1 MWSIRFRLAQIYR
14 RQPARLWLMG
24 GAALVTVALLGCA
37 VFLVVGTALGAFLVS
52 RDGLDEPVAAAAVAT
67 ETATPD
73 LFASPLET
81 ATETATPAPTETPL
95 SEPDSSGGAVLPAA
109 DVPAHVV
116 SPVTPVAT
124 QPPVNM
130 PAPDSALELTPT
142 SQLTL
147 ASVILVENAGQLP
160 PNVRFQVRGAA
171 GGGLFLAPDAL
182 WMTLLPAGDLSPAA
196 DLGPSAGPGVQA
208 DAVAGQGLS
217 LRLSFAGANPN
228 PQMLPLDALDTRV
241 SYFTGSDPAGWQV
254 AVPVWGGVL
263 YQDIY
268 PGIDLEIG
276 SQAGRYAQRLVVRDA
291 RNLGAVRLHVEGAGG
306 LSLDAGCAAAPGGA
320 AVQDAGTLCIS
331 TSLGPVAWPLFQVV
345 DAEGEPLP
353 AANLPAPRVVE
364 GGTLVEAPFASGAG
378 AEKAAVLE
386 FTGDDESAGMLYAS
400 ILGQG
405 GNDASSGVA
414 VDHERNAYVTGRS
427 YRPTS
432 LAAPGSFQI
441 SSGGSFEAFVLKMS
455 GDGSEMVYASF
466 LGGRDLDSG
475 AAIAVDGQGSATI
488 AGTTLSPDLP
498 GTAGHFRPAHA
509 GGQDAFALKL
519 GPAGTEIVY
528 ATYLGGAAD
537 DRAAGLA
544 LDGAGSAYVAGT
556 TSSADFPLTQGA
568 WDIHLD
574 GPDAF
579 LVKLDPT
586 GNGPAYATLVGGG
599 SWEQGQG
606 VAVDGAG
613 QAVLVGTTA
622 SADLPTTPGA
632 LRSALAGET
641 DAFVARLNPA
651 GTALSHATYL
661 GGSGSES
668 AHSVALDAVG
678 SAYVS
683 GATGSADFPV
693 TDGAFGMAHGGEQ
706 DAFLAKIDAAG
717 ALSYAGLIGGGGDD
731 WGQAISVDEGGH
743 ATLAGSSTA
752 FPRAAAEP
760 SADAVGQGYDAFVV
774 QVDEFGSALIHASS
788 LGGGEEDYAAA
799 VAVDGLGSV
808 YVVGNSARGGEGRAM
823 ADAFM
828 SKLVVGTP
836 FLDLPVAYTTF
847 GQAALGNVGDRGAGR
862 VNSWFDHSYP
872 THNSNNNLTRWDG
885 VTIAIDAASPARV
898 GESWYDGHGGIDF
911 GWHVPNEPIYAAA
924 PGLVID
930 TVTSCRVGNQACGDY
945 FGNRVWIDH
954 GNGYAT
960 VYAHMKTVT
969 ATVGTAIHSPAAQP
983 LGIMGNTGRSLGTHL
998 HFGLYFD
1005 ANHDGRWTR
1014 DEVVD
1019 PYGWLRAGKDPWRGV
1034 SRYLWKHPIWTRQ
1047 LVAPDA
1053 PAAERTLSSPS
1064 GLVTVTVPSA
1074 ALSSAAVLELW
1085 DVPPGADPDAEWRS
1099 TGYSFLLTGQQRGS
1113 SLALAEPLTLTLA
1126 GNLRNMP
1133 HVNMSKLALRRWD
1146 EGGKTW
1152 SALPTTVNRARTQV
1166 TALST
1171 EVGRF
1176 DLHAPL
1182 ICPAD
1187 IQEPDDY
1194 HGAAQAILP
1203 DAGPVVRLFDIRQ
1216 DLDWF
1221 LFEAR
1226 AGSVYR
1232 LQVRG
1237 LAPGVQPV
1245 IGLYDSDTVAP
1256 LAPVFEARGTVTA
1269 TATATWRAP
1278 LSGTYLLRAAPAA
1291 GSTTGCS
1298 AAYELRVDEA
1308 RAPRAVTLSGPA
1320 TGQVAEPYT
1329 FTARVSPPTAT
1340 LPITYSW
1347 HVPGQV
1353 QGGVGRAVTDTVTV
1367 AWTAPGTY
1375 RLVITATNDAG
1386 SVSAAHSVV
1395 IQPPVQAG
1403 LSASPVSGPAPLEV
1417 TFKNTSVGDLTESLW
1432 DFGDGHTS
1440 RSTNPSHTYEAAGVY
1455 TVTLT
1460 VSGPGGED
1468 TEVKA
1473 AYVHVEA
1480 APGPVPPSG
1489 GDFRIYLPVVRH

>member
-1 MWSIRFRLAQIYR
+1 MWLV
-14 RQPARLWLMG
+14 G
-24 GAALVTVALLGCA
+24 GAAFATVILLGCA
-37 VFLVVGTALGAFLVS
+37 VFLVVGTALGAFLVN
-52 RDGLDEPVAAAAVAT
+52 RDGPDGPVAVAAG
-67 ETATPD
+67 ETDTPD
-73 LFASPLET
+73 LFVSPLET
-81 ATETATPAPTETPL
+81 ATETATPQPTETPVP
-95 SEPDSSGGAVLPAA
+95 EPTGPGGAVLPAA
-109 DVPAHVV
+109 DVPAQVV
-116 SPVTPVAT
+116 SPVSPAAT
-124 QPPVNM
+124 QPPLDM
-130 PAPDSALELTPT
+130 PAPESALELMPT

-147 ASVILVENAGQLP
+147 ASLILVKNAGQLP

-182 WMTLLPAGDLSPAA
+182 WMLLLPAGDLSPAA
-196 DLGPSAGPGVQA
+196 DLGPGPAVQA
-208 DAVAGQGLS
+208 DAVAGQGLG
-217 LRLSFAGANPN
+217 LRLTFAGANPN
-228 PQMLPLDALDTRV
+228 PRMLPLDALDTRV

-254 AVPVWGGVL
+254 DVPVWGGVR

-276 SQAGRYAQRLVVRDA
+276 SQGGRYAQRLVVRDGA
-291 RNLGAVRLHVEGAGG
+291 NLGAVRLQVEGAQG
-306 LSLDAGCAAAPGGA
+306 LSLAADCGAGQAGGEG
-320 AVQDAGTLCIS
+320 GTLCIN

-345 DAEGEPLP
+345 DEKGEPLP
-353 AANLPAPRVVE
+353 TADLPTPRIAE
-364 GGTLVEAPFASGAG
+364 GGMLVEAPFASGADASG
-378 AEKAAVLE
+378 AAVLE

-414 VDHERNAYVTGRS
+414 VDGERNAYVTGRS

-432 LAAPGSFQI
+432 LAAPGPFEI
-441 SSGGSFEAFVLKMS
+441 ASGGSFEAFVLKMS

-475 AAIAVDGQGSATI
+475 VAIAVDEQGSATI
-488 AGTTLSPDLP
+488 AGTTRSPDLP

-509 GGQDAFALKL
+509 GGDDAFVLKL
-519 GPAGTEIVY
+519 GPAGTEIAY
-528 ATYLGGAAD
+528 ATYLGGASD
-537 DRAAGLA
+537 DRAADLA

-556 TSSADFPLTQGA
+556 TSSPDFPLTQGA
-568 WDIHLD
+568 WDIQLD
-574 GPDAF
+574 GQDAF
-579 LVKLDPT
+579 VVKLDPT
-586 GNGPAYATLVGGG
+586 GGGLAYATLVGGQ

-606 VAVDGAG
+606 VAVDEAG

-622 SADLPTTPGA
+622 SADLPVTPGA
-632 LRSALAGET
+632 LRDALAGET
-641 DAFVARLNPA
+641 DAFVARLDA
-651 GTALSHATYL
+651 TGTALVYATYL
-661 GGSGSES
+661 GGSGGES
-668 AHSVALDAVG
+668 AHSVALDAAG

-693 TDGAFGMAHGGEQ
+693 TEGAFGVAHGGEQ
-706 DAFLAKIDAAG
+706 DAFLARIDAAG
-717 ALSYAGLIGGGGDD
+717 ALSYAGLIGGSGDD

-743 ATLAGSSTA
+743 VTLAGSSTA
-752 FPRAAAEP
+752 FPLAAAEQG
-760 SADAVGQGYDAFVV
+760 ADAVEEGYDAFVV

-788 LGGGEEDYAAA
+788 LGGGEQDYAAA
-799 VAVDGLGSV
+799 VAVDDLGSV

-847 GQAALGNVGDRGAGR
+847 AQAALGNVGQRGAGR

-872 THNSNNNLTRWDG
+872 THNSNKNLTRWDG

-930 TVTSCRVGNQACGDY
+930 TVTTCRVGNQACGDY

-960 VYAHMKTVT
+960 VYAHLKTVT
-969 ATVGTAIHSPAAQP
+969 VTVGTEIHSPATQP

-1019 PYGWLRAGKDPWRGV
+1019 PYGWMRAAKDPWRGV
-1034 SRYLWKHPIWTRQ
+1034 SRYLWKHPIWTRK
-1047 LVAPDA
+1047 LVEPDA
-1053 PAAERTLSSPS
+1053 PAVERTLSSPS
-1064 GLVTVTVPSA
+1064 GLVTITVPAA

-1099 TGYSFLLTGQQRGS
+1099 TGYSFLLTGQQRGGT
-1113 SLALAEPLTLTLA
+1113 LTLAEPLTLTLA
-1126 GNLRNMP
+1126 GNLRNVP
-1133 HVNMSKLALRRWD
+1133 HVDMGKLALRRWD
-1146 EGGKTW
+1146 EAAKAW
-1152 SALPTTVNRARTQV
+1152 SALPTTINSARTQV

-1187 IQEPDDY
+1187 IQEPDDH

-1203 DAGPVVRLFDIRQ
+1203 GAGPVVRLFDIRQ

-1245 IGLYDSDTVAP
+1245 LRLYDSDTVAP
-1256 LAPVFEARGTVTA
+1256 LPVVVEAQGTV

-1278 LSGTYLLRAAPAA
+1278 LSGTYLLRATPAT

-1308 RAPRAVTLSGPA
+1308 RAARAVSLSGPA
-1320 TGQVAEPYT
+1320 TGNVGEPYT
-1329 FTARVSPPTAT
+1329 FTARVSPLTAT

-1347 HVPGQV
+1347 HVPGPLEV
-1353 QGGVGRAVTDTVTV
+1353 GVGQGVTDTVTV
-1367 AWTAPGTY
+1367 AWSAPGTY

-1395 IQPPVQAG
+1395 IQPPLEAG

-1417 TFKNTSVGDLTESLW
+1417 TFTNTSVGDFSESLW

-1440 RSTNPSHTYEAAGVY
+1440 RSANSIHTYEAAGVY

-1468 TEVKA
+1468 TEIKA

-1480 APGPVPPSG
+1480 APRPVSPPAG
-1489 GDFRIYLPVVRH
+1489 GGNFRIYLPVVRH